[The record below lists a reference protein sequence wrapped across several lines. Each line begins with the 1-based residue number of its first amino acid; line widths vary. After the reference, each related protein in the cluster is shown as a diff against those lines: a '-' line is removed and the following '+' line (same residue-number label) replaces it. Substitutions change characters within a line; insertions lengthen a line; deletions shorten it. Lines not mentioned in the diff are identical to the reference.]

1 MFDLKNHGQ
10 IGRLEIMLNCEQNP
24 EIIEQFIKTCS
35 KISTKS
41 YRQCN
46 VYKILQDLYFE
57 SGDCTFEN
65 DGSGVESEKNK
76 IYPRSYEKG
85 KNLYAGTVS
94 LLLDDTG
101 SIVSNFSITLKKNA
115 IFESQQIVIGRVV
128 KGLDVLAALNFFGTR
143 YGLPKKAIYIGNCG
157 VLK

>member
-1 MFDLKNHGQ
+1 MFHIKNHGQ
-10 IGRLEIMLNCEQNP
+10 IGRVEIMLNCEQNS

-35 KISTKS
+35 ETTTKS
-41 YRQCN
+41 YRHCN
-46 VYKILQDLYFE
+46 VYKILQDLYIE

-65 DGSGVESEKNK
+65 DGNGVESEKNK
-76 IYPRSYEKG
+76 IHHTSYEKG

-94 LLLDDTG
+94 LLLDHTG
-101 SIVSNFSITLKKNA
+101 STVSNFAISLKKNA
-115 IFESQQIVIGRVV
+115 IFESQQVVIGRVV

-143 YGLPKKAIYIGNCG
+143 YGLPKKAIYIENCG